1 MIDEKKLIEK
11 IEKMVIP
18 LSTPDGSESIDIGIN
33 GYNECLVDVLGTI
46 KEQPKVGEWIPV
58 EERLPNEEEFEKN
71 YCRNHWG
78 AEFIVMIKGANRP
91 TSLYYKE
98 GVWFDDDNNDYD
110 VIAWQPLPEPFKG
123 DIVEGNYQYINQEGK
138 LLRAKKHKKYK
149 KKCDK

>member
-33 GYNECLVDVLGTI
+33 GYNECLVDVLETI
-46 KEQPKVGEWIPV
+46 KDQPKVGEWIPV
-58 EERLPNEEEFEKN
+58 EEREPNEEEFEKN

-110 VIAWQPLPEPFKG
+110 VIAWQPLPEYPRPYSSG
-123 DIVEGNYQYINQEGK
+123 D
-138 LLRAKKHKKYK
+138 
-149 KKCDK
+149 